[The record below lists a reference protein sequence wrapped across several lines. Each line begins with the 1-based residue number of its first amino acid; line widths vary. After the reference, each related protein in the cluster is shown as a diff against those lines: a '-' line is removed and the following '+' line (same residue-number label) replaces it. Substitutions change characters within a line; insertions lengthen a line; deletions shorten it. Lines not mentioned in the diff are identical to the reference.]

1 MFIPM
6 QSSRSMEMAEIWSSL
21 NSSSRA
27 PRFCVTSSS
36 FYPSSRRAKR
46 SCTRLYAAKVVAGTL
61 KLSSADE
68 AVDGI
73 LSSGVIA
80 CLRANSAEL
89 AMEAALAA
97 LDAGIT
103 VLEIVMT
110 TPGAVEVIKEL
121 QQRHSSSI
129 LGVGTVLSI
138 EDARSAMNA
147 GAKFLM
153 SPATIKEVLFGIRGE
168 DVLYIPGAM
177 TPTEIFDAHKLGARV
192 VKIYPA
198 SVLGGARYISVLKKP
213 FSHVPMVAS
222 QGITIDLINAYIESG
237 ASAVVLSDAIFDR
250 EAMAQRNFDEIRRLA
265 SLASLLGTQAVNR
278 VKAESC

>member
-1 MFIPM
+1 MRRKLLLGR
-6 QSSRSMEMAEIWSSL
+6 SNSLLRTRRSMASSAPASSL
-21 NSSSRA
+21 
-27 PRFCVTSSS
+27 V
-36 FYPSSRRAKR
+36 
-46 SCTRLYAAKVVAGTL
+46 
-61 KLSSADE
+61 SA
-68 AVDGI
+68 
-73 LSSGVIA
+73 
-80 CLRANSAEL
+80 RTEL

-192 VKIYPA
+192 VKLICSTHLLVRIQYFGSSFQIYPA